1 MIKIYTIVFFLNCY
15 DNSGTSHD
23 ADKVIFIFS
32 SHMLNDHKKFL
43 LCKGL
48 NFAISPK
55 NITYRG

>member
-23 ADKVIFIFS
+23 ADKVIFFFS
-32 SHMLNDHKKFL
+32 SHMLNDYKKFL

-48 NFAISPK
+48 NFAIDEL
-55 NITYRG
+55 IH

>member
-32 SHMLNDHKKFL
+32 SHMLNDYKKFL

-48 NFAISPK
+48 NFAIDEL
-55 NITYRG
+55 IH